1 MLKNE
6 NLIKQLEQMQKI
18 LMETVKIKTNEIEI
32 LKQKNEALND
42 QVAAPQSIDLSQK
55 SEEFKNLKLNLKEIK
70 LLVNNLINFELNKS

>member
-1 MLKNE
+1 
-6 NLIKQLEQMQKI
+6 
-18 LMETVKIKTNEIEI
+18 METVKIKTNEIEI